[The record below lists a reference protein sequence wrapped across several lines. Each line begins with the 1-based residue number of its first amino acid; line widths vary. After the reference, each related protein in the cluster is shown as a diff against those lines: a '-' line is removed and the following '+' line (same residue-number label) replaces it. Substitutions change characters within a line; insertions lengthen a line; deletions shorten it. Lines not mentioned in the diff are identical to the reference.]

1 MWFIIIFYILYLHT
15 TFHFSSDSFN
25 LKVFRMSST
34 KSLIVLAL
42 LAISALASPSLRHE
56 RAPGPQT
63 EAIDGTTAELGPGDD
78 TPAQFEEEASG
89 EEEDHHEHH
98 MEASGEAPVDSS
110 STAPM
115 SSDEPK
121 IEETTEETT
130 EETPVLSK
138 EPEVEE
144 SKPIEAATVVSAVE
158 DQPSTSE
165 TSSSSSE
172 EPSTS
177 SETPVS
183 SATSFVS
190 SLFVLVCVYLIAM

>member
-1 MWFIIIFYILYLHT
+1 
-15 TFHFSSDSFN
+15 
-25 LKVFRMSST
+25 MSST

-63 EAIDGTTAELGPGDD
+63 EAIGEFQKDGTTAELGPGDD